1 MPLERVLITNL
12 TSTPQDQFN
21 VMFNPEE
28 YSLNKDNNFASQAIP
43 GLGSP
48 ILQFV
53 NGGLRTLDMEL
64 FFDTTDDQTDVR
76 EQTSLITNLLI
87 IDSNLHA
94 PPLLEVDWGSLS
106 FTCVLA
112 KASQKFLKF
121 LPNGWPCRAR
131 MNVTFNEYL
140 DAATQVAAANLQ
152 TADFTKVHTTK
163 SGDTLWSIA
172 GQFYEDAT
180 KWRPIALVNGLA
192 DPRSITPGLELQI
205 PSLPY
210 VDPNSGE
217 VVQ

>member
-1 MPLERVLITNL
+1 MPLERVLITNML
-12 TSTPQDQFN
+12 TTDQFS

-76 EQTSLITNLLI
+76 DQTNLITNLLI

-94 PPLLEVDWGSLS
+94 PPPLEVNWGTLS
-106 FTCVLA
+106 FSCVLA

-121 LPNGWPCRAR
+121 LPSGAPCRAR
-131 MNVTFNEYL
+131 LTVTFNENL
-140 DAATQVAAANLQ
+140 DAASQVTAANLQ
-152 TADFTKVHTTK
+152 TADFTKVHVTK
-163 SGDTLWSIA
+163 AGDTLWSIA
-172 GQFYEDAT
+172 GQLYEDARL
-180 KWRPIALVNGLA
+180 WRPIAIANGLA
-192 DPRSITPGLELQI
+192 DPRSIVPGQELQI

-210 VDPNSGE
+210 IDPNSGE

>member
-1 MPLERVLITNL
+1 MPFERVLITN
-12 TSTPQDQFN
+12 TTTGDHFN

-43 GLGSP
+43 GLSSP

-53 NGGLRTLDMEL
+53 HGGLRTLDMEL

-76 EQTSLITNLLI
+76 DQTNLITNLLI

-94 PPLLEVDWGSLS
+94 PPLLEVDWGSLH
-106 FTCVLA
+106 FPCVLA

-121 LPNGWPCRAR
+121 LPSGWPCRAR
-131 MNVTFNEYL
+131 LTVTFNEYL
-140 DAATQVAAANLQ
+140 DAATQVAATNLQ
-152 TADFTKVHTTK
+152 TADFTKVHVTK
-163 SGDTLWSIA
+163 DGDTLWSIA
-172 GQFYEDAT
+172 WQLYEDAT
-180 KWRPIALVNGLA
+180 QWRPIALANGLA
-192 DPRSITPGLELQI
+192 DPRSITPGQELQI